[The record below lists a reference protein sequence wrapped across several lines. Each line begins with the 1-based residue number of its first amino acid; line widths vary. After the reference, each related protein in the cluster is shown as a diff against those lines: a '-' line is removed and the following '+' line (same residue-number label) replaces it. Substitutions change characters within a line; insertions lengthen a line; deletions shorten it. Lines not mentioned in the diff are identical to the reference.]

1 VQRVI
6 DGEVEHRDHTL
17 TEPQREFG
25 QMLVCV
31 SRAKSEGG
39 RLVLDL

>member
-1 VQRVI
+1 VVAG
-6 DGEVEHRDHTL
+6 DVEHRDHLL
-17 TEPQREFG
+17 TDEQRELG

-31 SRAKSEGG
+31 SRSTGG